1 MNSSAGSWSVLQ
13 FTRGAKLFVLGCA
26 LLFLVCVAL
35 RINGSST
42 SFWYYDLKQRHEIK
56 GLIAGMP
63 KPTRS
68 DEWMI
73 WTPAILAQLHY
84 DPPMPIVNESL
95 GAGVSPLL
103 MSVPARHYSML
114 FRPQLWGFFFFD
126 TEHGFAWYWNAKI
139 FGLLVSMFLLFL
151 VLMRGDAVMAML
163 GAAIISYSSFVQWW
177 FSSPAMLPEM
187 LTCWAVALVSG
198 RVFFHPTALWKK
210 FVAASAL
217 IFAAIN
223 FLLCCYL
230 PFEIPLAYLSLF
242 LFAAFL
248 WQRRGSTILGGSI
261 WLAGCGLVVA
271 LLLWPVFQQCRATL
285 EIIAHTSYPGARR
298 GTGGGMSLSRFFFG
312 LLNLLDGEGEH
323 ADFFPN
329 SSEASNFLPIW
340 IPAMG
345 ILIWQRYQQWHDSK
359 SRFARV
365 GNSSVLFAA
374 LAAFLIFFAC
384 YAFIGLPDWFCRV
397 TALSFCTEKR
407 SILAIGVAGL
417 MLTLLS
423 LRHGAPVLT
432 GRAGMVA
439 ILAIGAAV
447 LVYLVC
453 VRRENPLFLAAPRF
467 FLLFGICVCLGAA
480 YVYTRGVVFA
490 VVLAAALLFNNFLVN
505 PIAQGLPSLL
515 ESAAA
520 KRISAIHK
528 ADPEGAWASYGWST
542 LAEFTKASGARV
554 LNGVKIAPNLPL
566 LAKLDPGGAA
576 RDIYNRYAYIVFYLP
591 DSSDT
596 IPHFKALTEDSYRV
610 FVSPTH
616 PVLRAEG
623 LRYAVFRR
631 QLEAKEAEGLQLI
644 DALPARQIWIYKV
657 SD

>member
-1 MNSSAGSWSVLQ
+1 MNSSAGFSTILPL
-13 FTRGAKLFVLGCA
+13 TRGAKLFVLGCA

-56 GLIAGMP
+56 GLIVGTP

-73 WTPAILAQLHY
+73 WTPAILAQLHHN
-84 DPPMPIVNESL
+84 PPMPVVNESL

-126 TEHGFAWYWNAKI
+126 TEYGFAWYWNTKI
-139 FGLLVSMFLLFL
+139 FGLLVSMFLLLL

-163 GAAIISYSSFVQWW
+163 GSAIISYSSFVQWW

-187 LTCWAVALVSG
+187 LTCWAVALLSG
-198 RVFFHPTALWKK
+198 QVFFHPTAVWKK
-210 FVAASAL
+210 CLAASAL

-230 PFEIPLAYLSLF
+230 PFEIPLTYLSLF
-242 LFAAFL
+242 FFAAFL
-248 WQRRGSTILGGSI
+248 WQRRGSAILGGSI

-285 EIIAHTSYPGARR
+285 EIIAHTSYPGARH
-298 GTGGGMSLSRFFFG
+298 GTGGGMSLSRFLSGVLNFF
-312 LLNLLDGEGEH
+312 DGEGEH

-345 ILIWQRYQQWHDSK
+345 ILIWQRYQQ
-359 SRFARV
+359 SRDPNRCFVRV
-365 GNSSVLFAA
+365 GNSTALLAA
-374 LAAFLIFFAC
+374 LTAFIVFFGC
-384 YAFIGLPDWFCRV
+384 YALIGLPDWFCRV
-397 TALSFCTEKR
+397 TALTFCTEKR
-407 SILAIGVAGL
+407 SILAIGVAGS

-423 LRHGAPVLT
+423 LRRGAPLLK
-432 GRAGMVA
+432 GRAGIAAIVA
-439 ILAIGAAV
+439 IGTAV

-453 VRRENPLFLAAPRF
+453 VQHENPVFLAPPRF
-467 FLLFGICVCLGAA
+467 FLLFAICVCLGAA
-480 YVYTRGVVFA
+480 YVYTRAIVFA
-490 VVLAAALLFNNFLVN
+490 TVLAAALLFNNFLVN

-528 ADPEGAWASYGWST
+528 ADPEGAWVSYGWST
-542 LAEFTKASGARV
+542 LAEFAKASGARV
-554 LNGVKIAPNLPL
+554 LNGVKVVPNLPL
-566 LAKLDPGGAA
+566 LAKLDPSGAA

-591 DSSDT
+591 DTSDA
-596 IPHFKALTEDSYRV
+596 IPRFRTLTEDSYRL
-610 FVSPTH
+610 FVSPTD

-644 DALPARQIWIYKV
+644 DALPSRQIWIYKV
-657 SD
+657 K